1 MTASTAPL
9 ILLHITPPFR
19 AKFVI
24 LAQNQYIIQHILSQ
38 SQGIWIFIRLLF
50 FCESRFSKAPIY
62 VTICHSNYIILKE
75 RLIKAIKPQGV
86 LMPDIT
92 RGERTVQ
99 LFAQVISNPE
109 KKFTISDLM
118 ASLNIPENERRNV
131 QRDMR
136 FLSEI
141 DGGRYIRVD
150 GDNRSYFYSSA
161 LNSADRLLFP
171 NFENTMLH
179 YIFLQRIA
187 NMYPAT
193 GEIISSLLERIQ
205 KTLPQSE
212 RKTLEQL
219 ATSLNPRIIFMGTQ
233 PSFEEDSSEK
243 IKTIL
248 RAILEHRKI
257 DVTYITD
264 YGEKSSLR
272 IPLMVVIYQN
282 EIYIGCESASNPGDT
297 YVLKFRRIKQVKLTN
312 ETFVENPK
320 ILEKLRKRVISG
332 AAILGKQEPN
342 AEEVLIRFHKQAK
355 FFLEEKPFHRS
366 MKINEE
372 PDGSLLI
379 SMKVEVNELLFRW
392 VLSYADCAT
401 VIKPFSLRQKLH
413 DFGNFLFSTYPTYGK
428 NFHNVD

>member
-1 MTASTAPL
+1 
-9 ILLHITPPFR
+9 
-19 AKFVI
+19 
-24 LAQNQYIIQHILSQ
+24 
-38 SQGIWIFIRLLF
+38 
-50 FCESRFSKAPIY
+50 
-62 VTICHSNYIILKE
+62 
-75 RLIKAIKPQGV
+75 
-86 LMPDIT
+86 MPDIT

-109 KKFTISDLM
+109 KKFTISELM

-150 GDNRSYFYSSA
+150 GDKRSFVYSSA
-161 LNSADRLLFP
+161 LHSADRLLFP

-179 YIFLQRIA
+179 YVFLQRIA

-193 GEIISSLLERIQ
+193 SEIILSLLERIQ
-205 KTLPQSE
+205 KTLPQRE

-219 ATSLNPRIIFMGTQ
+219 TSNLNTRILFMGTQ
-233 PSFEEDSSEK
+233 PDFEENCSDK
-243 IKTIL
+243 IKIIL
-248 RAILEHRKI
+248 QAILEHRKI
-257 DVTYITD
+257 DVTYMTD
-264 YGEKSSLR
+264 MGDKKSLR

-282 EIYIGCESASNPGDT
+282 EIYIGCESETHPGDT
-297 YVLKFRRIKQVKLTN
+297 YVLKFRRIKQIALTK
-312 ETFVENPK
+312 ETFVEKPK

-332 AAILGKQEPN
+332 AAILGKQEPK
-342 AEEVLIRFHKQAK
+342 AEDVLIKFDSRAK

-366 MKINEE
+366 MRIEHE
-372 PDGSLLI
+372 PNGSLLV
-379 SMKVEVNELLFRW
+379 SMKVEANELLFRW

-413 DFGNFLFSTYPTYGK
+413 DFGNYLLSAYPTYGTS
-428 NFHNVD
+428 NL

>member
-1 MTASTAPL
+1 
-9 ILLHITPPFR
+9 
-19 AKFVI
+19 
-24 LAQNQYIIQHILSQ
+24 
-38 SQGIWIFIRLLF
+38 
-50 FCESRFSKAPIY
+50 
-62 VTICHSNYIILKE
+62 
-75 RLIKAIKPQGV
+75 
-86 LMPDIT
+86 MPDIT

-109 KKFTISDLM
+109 KKFTINDLM
-118 ASLNIPENERRNV
+118 AALNIPENERRNV

-150 GDNRSYFYSSA
+150 GDKRSFVYSSA
-161 LNSADRLLFP
+161 LHSADRLLFP

-179 YIFLQRIA
+179 YVFLQRIA

-205 KTLPQSE
+205 KTLPIRE

-219 ATSLNPRIIFMGTQ
+219 ASNLNPRIIFMGTQ
-233 PSFEEDSSEK
+233 PSFEENSSEK
-243 IKTIL
+243 IKIIL
-248 RAILEHRKI
+248 QAIRDHRKI
-257 DVTYITD
+257 DVTYVSD
-264 YGEKSSLR
+264 FGEKKSLR

-282 EIYIGCESASNPGDT
+282 EIYIGCESSTHPGDT
-297 YVLKFRRIKQVKLTN
+297 YVLKFRRIKEISLTK
-312 ETFVENPK
+312 ETFVEDPK

-332 AAILGKQEPN
+332 AAILGKQDPK
-342 AEEVLIRFHKQAK
+342 AEEVLIKFDKQAK

-366 MKINEE
+366 MKIKEE
-372 PDGSLLI
+372 PNGTLLI

-413 DFGNFLFSTYPTYGK
+413 DFGNHLLSAYPTYGNNTL
-428 NFHNVD
+428 NFDF

>member
-1 MTASTAPL
+1 
-9 ILLHITPPFR
+9 
-19 AKFVI
+19 
-24 LAQNQYIIQHILSQ
+24 
-38 SQGIWIFIRLLF
+38 
-50 FCESRFSKAPIY
+50 
-62 VTICHSNYIILKE
+62 
-75 RLIKAIKPQGV
+75 
-86 LMPDIT
+86 MPDIT

-109 KKFTISDLM
+109 KKFTISELM

-150 GDNRSYFYSSA
+150 GDKRSFVYSSA
-161 LNSADRLLFP
+161 LHSADRLLFP

-179 YIFLQRIA
+179 YVFLQRIA

-193 GEIISSLLERIQ
+193 SEIILSLLERIQ
-205 KTLPQSE
+205 KTLPQRE

-219 ATSLNPRIIFMGTQ
+219 TSNLNTRILFMGTQ
-233 PSFEEDSSEK
+233 PDFEENCSDK
-243 IKTIL
+243 IKIIL
-248 RAILEHRKI
+248 QAILEHRKI
-257 DVTYITD
+257 DVTYMTD
-264 YGEKSSLR
+264 MGDKKSLR

-282 EIYIGCESASNPGDT
+282 EIYIGCESETHPGDT
-297 YVLKFRRIKQVKLTN
+297 YVLKFRRIKQIALTK

-332 AAILGKQEPN
+332 AAILGKQEPK
-342 AEEVLIRFHKQAK
+342 AEDVLIKFDSRAK

-366 MKINEE
+366 MRIEHE
-372 PDGSLLI
+372 PNGSLLV

-392 VLSYADCAT
+392 VLSYADSAT
-401 VIKPFSLRQKLH
+401 VIKPLSLRQKLH
-413 DFGNFLFSTYPTYGK
+413 DFGNHLLSTYPTYGRTTL
-428 NFHNVD
+428 NLD